1 GLTLGQAVESLCAV
15 PARLLGLADTV
26 GSLEPG
32 KNADLVV
39 VDSTGYDLV
48 AVMRRGEW
56 ILGGER
62 FDRVR
67 R

>member
-1 GLTLGQAVESLCAV
+1 
-15 PARLLGLADTV
+15 RLLGLADTV

-39 VDSTGYDLV
+39 VDSAGYDLV